1 MGMRR
6 CQEVGGAQ
14 SLLWLRKSSGNPCG
28 SLMVLWVLGRLV
40 SSGEMFSVFLFEDCN
55 SWKSHFPKRSFLG
68 YGFWGFLFCFVL
80 FLRFLSE
87 LVMTVPENH
96 SLLY

>member
-6 CQEVGGAQ
+6 CQEVGRAQ
-14 SLLWLRKSSGNPCG
+14 SVTVVAQKIQWESLWQPHGALGVGKT
-28 SLMVLWVLGRLV
+28 SLVWRNVLG
-40 SSGEMFSVFLFEDCN
+40 LFEDCN